1 MADMANRLGIAV
13 VAVTHLNKAGGGS
26 KRSALNRFAGSVAF
40 VAAARAAFAVIEDLD
55 DDERRFLLQA
65 KDNLGKK
72 CKGLTFRL

>member
-13 VAVTHLNKAGGGS
+13 FAVTQLNKGGGGS
-26 KRSALNRFAGSVAF
+26 KRSAVNRFAGSVAF

-65 KDNLGKK
+65 KDNLGRSAR
-72 CKGLTFRL
+72 G